1 MLHYPADHFDTHS
14 PAFGDCGSADEL
26 VRRHGQLVR
35 RIAWHVRARMS
46 ASSELEDLIQ
56 TGLIALIEAAR
67 SYEDRGHAFTTYAS
81 MRIRGAMIDQLRRD
95 ARVSRS
101 VMDAQ
106 KRIAMARARLE
117 QRQMQLPSDADVA
130 AELGM
135 APSAFAAYSAA
146 AASVEQSSLDDSY
159 SDHDMGF
166 ADPAPLADML
176 VERAQAQAGL
186 AEAIAT
192 LPEREARILQLYFV
206 EELNLHEIGDVLG
219 IGAARVCQIKKAAL
233 ARLRIRLAQ

>member
-1 MLHYPADHFDTHS
+1 
-14 PAFGDCGSADEL
+14 
-26 VRRHGQLVR
+26 
-35 RIAWHVRARMS
+35 
-46 ASSELEDLIQ
+46 
-56 TGLIALIEAAR
+56 
-67 SYEDRGHAFTTYAS
+67 
-81 MRIRGAMIDQLRRD
+81 
-95 ARVSRS
+95 
-101 VMDAQ
+101 
-106 KRIAMARARLE
+106 
-117 QRQMQLPSDADVA
+117 
-130 AELGM
+130 
-135 APSAFAAYSAA
+135 
-146 AASVEQSSLDDSY
+146 
-159 SDHDMGF
+159 MGF

>member
-1 MLHYPADHFDTHS
+1 MLDQARIESGFRADARAATS
-14 PAFGDCGSADEL
+14 SA
-26 VRRHGQLVR
+26 
-35 RIAWHVRARMS
+35 
-46 ASSELEDLIQ
+46 
-56 TGLIALIEAAR
+56 TGL
-67 SYEDRGHAFTTYAS
+67 YQFTTQTWLATLKQHGGTHGYGWAAEAIAPAG
-81 MRIRGAMIDQLRRD
+81 RGTYIRGAMIDQLRRD